1 MTRTTKVIMGL
12 ALIIGLSSCGVNRA
26 WVFNQNQNATQVNL
40 ERNNFEVLDQV
51 SGSAEVEYVLIF
63 GGMKK
68 RQLYDKAYAEMI
80 KSAELKGSRALTN
93 ILTEE
98 HVGGV
103 PPFWYT
109 RTVTVSANL
118 IEFTE

>member
-12 ALIIGLSSCGVNRA
+12 MLIIGLGSCGVNRA
-26 WVFNQNQNATQVNL
+26 WVFNQNQNATQVTL
-40 ERNNFEVLDQV
+40 ERKNFEVLEQV

-68 RQLYDKAYAEMI
+68 KQLYDKAYAEMI

>member
-12 ALIIGLSSCGVNRA
+12 MLIVGLGSCGVNRA
-26 WVFNQNQNATQVNL
+26 WVFNQNQNATQVTL
-40 ERNNFEVLDQV
+40 ERKNFEVLEQV

-68 RQLYDKAYAEMI
+68 KQLYDKAYAEMI

-103 PPFWYT
+103 PPFWYK